1 MKLKKMAMVL
11 GLAGMMCASAYA
23 SAVQYAMNV
32 NYFSNPGK
40 TMYTGTKMIACDG
53 TVTMSGS
60 VGPYSKGYIVAYCG
74 ATP

>member
-1 MKLKKMAMVL
+1 MKLKKLAVVF
-11 GLAGMMCASAYA
+11 GIAGMMFGSAYA

-40 TMYTGTKMIACDG
+40 TMYVGTKHIACDG

-60 VGPYSKGYIVAYCG
+60 VGPYQKGYIMEYCG
-74 ATP
+74 AP

>member
-1 MKLKKMAMVL
+1 MKLKKLAMVL
-11 GLAGMMCASAYA
+11 GIAGTMFVSAYA

-40 TMYTGTKMIACDG
+40 TMWVGTKHIACDG
-53 TVTMSGS
+53 TVSMSGS
-60 VGPYSKGYIVAYCG
+60 VGPYQKGWILGSCG